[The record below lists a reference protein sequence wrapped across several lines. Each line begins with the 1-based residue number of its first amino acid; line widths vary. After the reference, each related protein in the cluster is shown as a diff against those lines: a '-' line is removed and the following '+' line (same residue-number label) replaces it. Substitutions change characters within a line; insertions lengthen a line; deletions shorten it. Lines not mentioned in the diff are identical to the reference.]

1 MHEIR
6 FSRALPAEAES
17 IRREV
22 FIKEQGFNDEFDETD
37 KRCIHVVLF
46 IDGEAA
52 GTARLF
58 TEDGGRS
65 YHIGRMAVLKKY
77 RGQGAGSEIMNAVCK
92 KASELGAE
100 RCELSAQ
107 CRARGFYEKLGFKA
121 GGEIYLDEGCPH
133 IHMEKMLGGN
143 GL

>member
-37 KRCIHVVLF
+37 KSCIHAVLF

-65 YHIGRMAVLKKY
+65 YHIGRMAVLKKH
-77 RGQGAGSEIMNAVCK
+77 RGSGAGSEIMNAVCK
-92 KASELGAE
+92 KAAELGAE

-121 GGEIYLDEGCPH
+121 DGETYLDEGCPH
-133 IHMEKMLGGN
+133 IHMEKTLGGN

>member
-6 FSRALPAEAES
+6 FSRALPAEAER

-37 KRCIHVVLF
+37 KSCIHAVLF

-65 YHIGRMAVLKKY
+65 YHIGRMAVLKKH
-77 RGQGAGSEIMNAVCK
+77 RGSGAGSEIMNAVCK
-92 KASELGAE
+92 KAAELGAE

-107 CRARGFYEKLGFKA
+107 CRARGFYEKVGYA
-121 GGEIYLDEGCPH
+121 ACGEPFDEEGCPH
-133 IHMEKMLGGN
+133 ILMTKRTGGR
-143 GL
+143 